1 MNESPN
7 LQQSL
12 LQPNVPS
19 LFQAI
24 NKIDNDSENSKNVVM
39 LNKFINT
46 VSDANINDTIRDNID
61 DNQSNQNSFIQN
73 NQLGIKEVKVEVPL

>member
-7 LQQSL
+7 LQQSQ
-12 LQPNVPS
+12 LQLNVPS

-46 VSDANINDTIRDNID
+46 VSDANINDTIRDNLD
-61 DNQSNQNSFIQN
+61 DNQSNQNSLIQN